1 MRVKTT
7 HHVDRGVHCVSVSAV
22 VGLVRGRVIGFD
34 APMTTHAAGPA
45 STAYAATLD
54 SIREAARRIKPHAHR
69 TPVMTCSTLS
79 DRAGLDLRLKCE
91 NFQKV
96 GAFKFRGACNAVFRL
111 SDSEARRGVVTH
123 SSGNHA
129 QALALAAR
137 IRGIPAHIVMPRNAP
152 AVKREAVEGYGGIVY
167 PCEPT
172 VADREATADRV
183 RAETGATLI
192 PPYNHPDVIAGQGT
206 IALEFLEQCPDLAAL
221 IVPIGGGG
229 MISGVA
235 IAATSLRP
243 SIAVIAAEPALA
255 DDAARSKASGKIEP
269 ISKDITIADGLR
281 TSLGELTFP
290 VVRDLVR
297 EVVTV
302 SEAEIVAAM
311 RLVFERA
318 KLVIEPSAAVGVAV
332 ALAKRSPALRA
343 VDGPVGIVLC
353 GGNVDLDA
361 LPWLS
366 PTK

>member
-1 MRVKTT
+1 MPVNA
-7 HHVDRGVHCVSVSAV
+7 SNPAV
-22 VGLVRGRVIGFD
+22 
-34 APMTTHAAGPA
+34 
-45 STAYAATLD
+45 YAA
-54 SIREAARRIKPHAHR
+54 SIESVREAMRRIAPHAHR
-69 TPVMTCSTLS
+69 TPVMTCSTISRL
-79 DRAGLDLRLKCE
+79 AGLDLRFKCE

-96 GAFKFRGACNAVFRL
+96 GAFKFRGACNAVMKL
-111 SDSEARRGVVTH
+111 SEADARRGVVTH

-137 IRGIPAHIVMPRNAP
+137 LRGIPAHIVMPRNAP

-183 RAETGATLI
+183 CRDTGGTLI

-206 IALEFLEQCPDLAAL
+206 ISVELLEQCPELQAI

-229 MISGVA
+229 MISGVS
-235 IAATSLRP
+235 IAAKAIKPT
-243 SIAVIAAEPALA
+243 IKIVAAEPKNA
-255 DDAARSKASGKIEP
+255 DDAARSKSTGAIQP
-269 ISKDITIADGLR
+269 ISKETTIADGLR

-290 VVRDLVR
+290 VVRDLVD
-297 EVVTV
+297 EVTTV
-302 SEAEIVAAM
+302 SEDEIIRAM

-332 ALAKRSPALRA
+332 ALCGRSQMLRA
-343 VDGPVGIVLC
+343 VDGPVGVILC

-361 LPWLS
+361 LPWTS
-366 PTK
+366 VRST